1 MCKYEVK
8 KLPNLHMFLT
18 RYVPDQNKMQQMC
31 DRVILKN
38 GATLKSVSNC
48 YKNQGMCNK
57 AVDNY
62 LDAL

>member
-18 RYVPDQNKMQQMC
+18 NMFLIEIRSC

-38 GATLKSVSNC
+38 GATLKSASNC